1 MRNVPFRRGGLL
13 AALLVSALA
22 STPLAAQDSTQS
34 TPSTGQTHT
43 VKKGDTLWDI
53 AHQYL
58 NDPFLWPEIYRINT
72 DVVEDPHWI
81 YPNEVLKLPGNT
93 VATTPN
99 GTEVTTVVDDR
110 MSPMPSKSL
119 VEPPRATGSTV
130 FSLSA
135 SRRVATVSRFG
146 GSATAFPHPAVR
158 VGETFAAPWLDRVN
172 GPNDQGTIVG
182 SAEIPGI
189 ATQTPRSRML
199 NEERA
204 YITLPKDIVPA

>member
-13 AALLVSALA
+13 AALLVSVVA
-22 STPLAAQDSTQS
+22 SAPLAAQDSTQS
-34 TPSTGQTHT
+34 QPAPGGTHT

-81 YPNEVLKLPGNT
+81 YPNEVLKLPANS
-93 VATTPN
+93 VATDS
-99 GTEVTTVVDDR
+99 GTQVTTVVDDR
-110 MSPMPSKSL
+110 MSPMPNTDL
-119 VEPPRATGSTV
+119 TERPRASGTTV

-146 GSATAFPHPAVR
+146 ASAT
-158 VGETFAAPWLDRVN
+158 
-172 GPNDQGTIVG
+172 
-182 SAEIPGI
+182 
-189 ATQTPRSRML
+189 
-199 NEERA
+199 
-204 YITLPKDIVPA
+204 